1 MSHSGNESQQHPL
14 AVMLTCK
21 DAKRQV
27 AFYRD
32 KLGFTLKECWPDES
46 NPMWAN
52 MVMDGQSVMV
62 GASCPPEQ
70 VDKMCHDASPA
81 ELAHH
86 KKLAEDFQRNRPGIG
101 INVYVMVPDID
112 AYHGR
117 LGKAGIQNIRAPKT
131 QFYGLRDV
139 PVTDPEGYQLV
150 FYTPIAMTSCQSC
163 GMPLTDAVPGQMY
176 CQYCV
181 DEKGKLKP
189 YETVLEGT
197 TVGYFMHM
205 QKLPREKAESAA
217 KEHLK
222 KMPAWAARG

>member
-1 MSHSGNESQQHPL
+1 MSNPSTECQQHPL
-14 AVMLTCK
+14 CVMLTCK
-21 DAKRQV
+21 DMQRQV

-32 KLGFTLKECWPDES
+32 KLGFELKESWPDDK

-52 MVMDGQSVMV
+52 LVLDGQSVMC
-62 GASCPPEQ
+62 GAACPA
-70 VDKMCHDASPA
+70 DKVEAMCGDAGA
-81 ELAHH
+81 EEIARF
-86 KKLAEDFQRNRPGIG
+86 KKLSADFERHPAGVGFQ
-101 INVYVMVPDID
+101 VYVMVPDID
-112 AYHGR
+112 AYHGK
-117 LGKAGIQNIRAPKT
+117 LSKSGLKGLRAPKT

-139 PVTDPEGYQLV
+139 PVTDPEGYQLI

-163 GMPLTDAVPGQMY
+163 GMPLTDAQPGQMY

-205 QKLPREKAESAA
+205 QKMPRPAAEKAA
-217 KEHLK
+217 KEHLR